1 MASRKKQPSR
11 SGAGTRPK
19 TSSQSGPRSAKKAVP
34 PQETVDGTIG
44 DAVSETVIEVSATA
58 APDPATEKDAAQKT
72 PKAGGDRLI
81 MAGLGLG
88 IMLSLGL
95 AGAAFMS
102 EARRSDPA
110 KIIAPLQ
117 AQISQLEAEIA
128 SARDAGAQNVS
139 RSDLD
144 TLAAGLAEEMSQLAA
159 SIDTLQQ
166 QTAPA
171 APDLSPVISRI
182 DALETRMDDLAASM
196 AAVAAEIKPAAATT
210 APASPPPESEAST
223 ETSDSMDNDGWGAFF
238 SDFFK
243 ITRIDDEAK

>member
-19 TSSQSGPRSAKKAVP
+19 TGSQSGPRSAKKAVP

-139 RSDLD
+139 RSDLE

-196 AAVAAEIKPAAATT
+196 AAVAAAEAAPTTT
-210 APASPPPESEAST
+210 APASPTPESEAST
-223 ETSDSMDNDGWGAFF
+223 ETSDSTDNDGWGAFF
-238 SDFFK
+238 SDFFR